1 MESPYD
7 LSRDEIFADLED
19 LPLPEQACDTLQ
31 EEEWELDTEDEL
43 HSGPR
48 PYSALK
54 KLWCKASRKTCMP
67 GLTHEECL
75 GLPRE
80 KLIRKLQEAG
90 FYKIASVPQ
99 EDLSCRRKNLLDTVC
114 GISIGE
120 ETEFR
125 RKTEFPFDAPV
136 VIRYHEFRK
145 QAVGFTPQ
153 ELRKG
158 SVCDTKAYFLHQGFG
173 TVKTVAIQDLKMGWL
188 KIDGQVEKVL
198 VDGFDCFKKDSLF
211 PVNVEITIYYH
222 TYRHSGR

>member
-1 MESPYD
+1 MDNPCEM
-7 LSRDEIFADLED
+7 SRDEIFADLED
-19 LPLPEQACDTLQ
+19 WELSQDPAAAPQ
-31 EEEWELDTEDEL
+31 EEEWELDTMEEEQT
-43 HSGPR
+43 GPR

-67 GLTHEECL
+67 GLTQAECL
-75 GLPRE
+75 GLPRD
-80 KLIRKLQEAG
+80 KLIRKLQDAG
-90 FYKIASVPQ
+90 FYKITAVAQ

-125 RKTEFPFDAPV
+125 RKTEFPFDAPIV
-136 VIRYHEFRK
+136 VRYHDFRR

-198 VDGFDCFKKDSLF
+198 IDGFDCFKKDSLF
-211 PVNVEITIYYH
+211 PVDVEITIYYH